1 MAQKII
7 NARAKNKR
15 DTSANWTANDPV
27 LLDGEIIIVDTADG
41 EVREKIGDGIK
52 TYTQLPFSDEKLR
65 NLLNNHEG
73 DSDIHVTA
81 EEKAAWNSLH
91 FTTITIPAGRMRGDV
106 DGDGYVTDS
115 DGLILENHLN
125 NTEPIT
131 DETQLL
137 CADANGDGAVNSKDK
152 TKISQAINGIAQLGS
167 LGPEVTGNWANN
179 PNYATEEAQ
188 FYTDI
193 SITGM
198 TAQHSAS
205 VIVQGST
212 SQTRFTK
219 AECMEGVLRI
229 YATACPIADLKA
241 VVEFGLGDGSAC
253 ITQESTDL
261 TAEKSHIADGDI
273 HVTAEQ
279 KAAWSE
285 SDVFIAKYGTTTN
298 AEIEAAYQA
307 GKAIFLQLDNTY
319 PRVPLSIRLSSGS
332 MFGFIQTTS
341 TVGMILYQCAGDAW
355 STSIS
360 NTHAS
365 THATGGSDPITP
377 ASIGAAPISTTTE
390 ATLSAA
396 SWSGNSAPYTYTL
409 TVNGVTDT
417 SMQEIVFATSI
428 NLEQLTAGQNAN
440 IQDGGQS
447 ANTIVLKAWGE
458 KPTVDLPIRVIMRG

>member
-81 EEKAAWNSLH
+81 EEKAAWNSLR

-115 DGLILENHLN
+115 DRLILENHLN

-198 TAQHSAS
+198 TAQHGAS

-285 SDVFIAKYGTTTN
+285 SDVFIAIPGTTTN
-298 AEIEAAYQA
+298 AEIKAALDA
-307 GKAIFLQLDNTY
+307 GKAVFCKGESKYPLVPFTYTISNTY
-319 PRVPLSIRLSSGS
+319 HFVAIVNSVQTIRYICEPNRWNKITAS
-332 MFGFIQTTS
+332 
-341 TVGMILYQCAGDAW
+341 
-355 STSIS
+355 
-360 NTHAS
+360 THAS

-390 ATLSAA
+390 ATLAAA
-396 SWSGNSAPYTYTL
+396 SWSGDSAPYTYTL

-417 SMQEIVFATSI
+417 STQEIVFATSI

>member
-115 DGLILENHLN
+115 DRLILENHLN
-125 NTEPIT
+125 KTEPIT

-137 CADANGDGAVNSKDK
+137 CADANGDGAVNLKDI

-285 SDVFIAKYGTTTN
+285 SDVFIAEYGTTTN
-298 AEIEAAYQA
+298 AEITAALDA
-307 GKAIFLQLDNTY
+307 GKAVFLHANGNLPIVPFTRKVGTYIHIFNAATGNVLMTQYKCQNNNW
-319 PRVPLSIRLSSGS
+319 SS
-332 MFGFIQTTS
+332 T
-341 TVGMILYQCAGDAW
+341 LL
-355 STSIS
+355 

-390 ATLSAA
+390 VTLAAA
-396 SWSGNSAPYTYTL
+396 SWSGDSAPYTYTL

-417 SMQEIVFATSI
+417 STQEIVFATSI

>member
-15 DTSANWTANDPV
+15 DTSANWTAADPV

-81 EEKAAWNSLH
+81 EEKAAW
-91 FTTITIPAGRMRGDV
+91 
-106 DGDGYVTDS
+106 
-115 DGLILENHLN
+115 
-125 NTEPIT
+125 
-131 DETQLL
+131 
-137 CADANGDGAVNSKDK
+137 
-152 TKISQAINGIAQLGS
+152 
-167 LGPEVTGNWANN
+167 
-179 PNYATEEAQ
+179 
-188 FYTDI
+188 
-193 SITGM
+193 
-198 TAQHSAS
+198 
-205 VIVQGST
+205 
-212 SQTRFTK
+212 
-219 AECMEGVLRI
+219 
-229 YATACPIADLKA
+229 
-241 VVEFGLGDGSAC
+241 
-253 ITQESTDL
+253 
-261 TAEKSHIADGDI
+261 
-273 HVTAEQ
+273 
-279 KAAWSE
+279 SE
-285 SDVFIAKYGTTTN
+285 SDVFIATYGTTTN

-307 GKAIFLQLDNTY
+307 GKPIIAIYPGKFLQYNIFQRSHANSHKFSTFALNGKVFTIQCVNDVWSDGQN
-319 PRVPLSIRLSSGS
+319 SGVKPS
-332 MFGFIQTTS
+332 
-341 TVGMILYQCAGDAW
+341 A
-355 STSIS
+355 
-360 NTHAS
+360 HAS
-365 THATGGSDPITP
+365 THATDGSDPITP

-417 SMQEIVFATSI
+417 STQEIVFATSI

>member
-52 TYTQLPFSDEKLR
+52 TYTQLPFTDEKLR

-115 DGLILENHLN
+115 DWLILGNHLN
-125 NTEPIT
+125 DTEPIT

-137 CADANGDGAVNSKDK
+137 CADANGDGAVNLKDK

-285 SDVFIAKYGTTTN
+285 SDIFIAEYTSTY
-298 AEIEAAYQA
+298 AEIVSAVNA
-307 GKAIFLQLDNTY
+307 GKAVFYRISSQTPL
-319 PRVPLSIRLSSGS
+319 VPLTKVTSSAAIFIEVISSVSVKKYILSKNNTWAG
-332 MFGFIQTTS
+332 QT
-341 TVGMILYQCAGDAW
+341 L
-355 STSIS
+355 

-365 THATGGSDPITP
+365 THATDGSDPITP

-396 SWSGNSAPYTYTL
+396 SWSGDSAPYTYTL

-417 SMQEIVFATSI
+417 STQEIVFATSI